1 MNNQQV
7 KSLLEKSLEKSR
19 KHVEHGGGYDVD
31 KLVTL
36 VEIIIDMLE
45 IDSTKAMPT
54 TRFPHDNS

>member
-7 KSLLEKSLEKSR
+7 KNLLEKSLEKSKKATER
-19 KHVEHGGGYDVD
+19 GGGYDVD

-45 IDSTKAMPT
+45 IDSAKIVSP
-54 TRFPHDNS
+54 TRFPYDNS